1 MAIYMCGM
9 LNNILDDLYNLYVYY
24 SQVECICQY
33 WMYMYWCY
41 IITYATL
48 HNIVCVTVNYNKN
61 VIIYMNIQMSIAI
74 VPDIKANVQWYFR

>member
-1 MAIYMCGM
+1 MMVFSM
-9 LNNILDDLYNLYVYY
+9 LNNIVDDLYNLYVYY

-33 WMYMYWCY
+33 WMCMYWCY

-74 VPDIKANVQWYFR
+74 VPDIKENVQWYFR

>member
-1 MAIYMCGM
+1 MMVKNVKSDGYDIK
-9 LNNILDDLYNLYVYY
+9 
-24 SQVECICQY
+24 CICQY

-48 HNIVCVTVNYNKN
+48 HNIVGVTVNYNKN

>member
-1 MAIYMCGM
+1 M
-9 LNNILDDLYNLYVYY
+9 YVYY
-24 SQVECICQY
+24 SHVKCICQY

-48 HNIVCVTVNYNKN
+48 YNIVGVILNYNKN

>member
-1 MAIYMCGM
+1 M
-9 LNNILDDLYNLYVYY
+9 LNNIVDDLYNLYVYY
-24 SQVECICQY
+24 SHVECICQY
-33 WMYMYWCY
+33 WMYMYWCQ

-48 HNIVCVTVNYNKN
+48 HNIVGVALNYNKN